1 MTLRRLARRAARR
14 LPWLVARPVAI
25 GAAALGFALL
35 PGILFV
41 PLSAE
46 DQLVFAIGCLLLFLL
61 VNRIEG
67 RAASAFLV
75 VLSLCVTAR
84 YLHWRLTETI
94 EPDTPWQAFFMYGL
108 VLAEIYAGIAM
119 FLGYFQTLW
128 PLNRKPV
135 PMPREVEA
143 WPEVD
148 VYVPTY
154 NESLDVVRPTVLA
167 ALAMDWPP
175 EKLKVWIL
183 DDGRRPEFRRF
194 AEECGCGYII
204 RGDNHGAK
212 AGNINHAL
220 KHTRAPFIAIFD
232 CDHVA
237 TRAFLQCT
245 LGWLIRD
252 RRLAM
257 VQTPHHFYSPDPFER
272 NLTAGRDVPNEGQMF
287 YGVVQPGNDLW
298 DAAFFCGSC
307 AVIRREALEEVGGVP
322 HQTVTEDCHCS
333 LKMQR
338 RGWRTAYL
346 RVPLAS
352 GLATERLLIHIGQRM
367 RWARGM
373 IQIFRVENPLLA
385 SGLRLTQRLCYFS
398 ATFYYLFA
406 IPRLV
411 FLTSP
416 LAFLLLGQNVIAASP
431 LAIAAYAGSHVVH
444 AVGTGSRLSGRVRH
458 SFWSE
463 IYETVMV
470 FYLLPLTFVT
480 LLNPAK
486 GKFNVTDKGGL
497 LPEGYYD
504 LRAVWPNMILT
515 ALLLTGVGF
524 GIRGLIIHPS
534 DSLEFQAYLLNGLW
548 AAMCLVPVIAGVA
561 VGRERRQIRVSARS
575 RASVPVELTGEGGAA
590 VAGMT
595 RDLSLGGAAILLDG
609 DAELQAGALRARF
622 TLGDGEVEVPATVL
636 RVAERH
642 VSLSFSPVTL
652 EDHGAIVRLV
662 FSRADAWMEAMEHGQ
677 DRPLHSLVN
686 VVRAAGAAF
695 VGKTGLFR
703 PVRRPA
709 AAARAPAA
717 AARPQVPR
725 RTDVLPPRISGGGAL
740 GAALLA
746 CLLAGGAAAQS
757 PVRIP
762 QLRLPEAP
770 VEGVQLPPAGAP
782 QQPAPPQATAPA
794 PPAAA
799 PPAAAAPSPGVR
811 HATLTLRQLGI
822 RGPMQ
827 LRGVSDLQGVLF
839 GLRGDEVVTEA
850 RLVVSGATSPALLP
864 EYSQIA
870 FTLNEQFIG
879 AVQPDR
885 TAPRF
890 GPVEF
895 PISPLFFTDLNRLNV
910 RFSGRYT
917 QECNDPLSG
926 LLWAN
931 VSDLSAL
938 HLTIER
944 LPMPRDLARLPEPF
958 FDRRRLR
965 LPLVLPF
972 VLPGDASP
980 EALRAAAIA
989 ASWFAVQA
997 EYRGA
1002 QFPVAATPPAQG
1014 NAVVMVVG
1022 GQGAAG
1028 LELGPI
1034 EGPTLAVLPNPNDAF
1049 GQLLV
1054 VGGRNAAEAATAAT
1068 ALAFGRAALSGER
1081 ALVEAPDVAPRR
1093 PYDAPRWISDERP
1106 VRFGELVDTDLLQA
1120 SGFAPG
1126 PVTVPLRTAP
1136 DLYVARGHG
1145 IPIEVGFRAPPGPV
1159 TDIRVS
1165 RLDLSFSDFYL
1176 RSLPFRG
1183 EVGPWPLS
1191 WLLARFGWP
1200 AEVQRGST
1208 EVPPYL
1214 ISGQNE
1220 VQLRFDMRP
1229 LHRGD
1234 CAAVPSEVRASIDP
1248 DSTIDLSRAHRFA
1261 VLPNLAFFAGAGF
1274 PFTRLADLSET
1285 AIVLPD
1291 RPNAVE
1297 MSAFL
1302 EVVGRLAATVGLP
1315 ATGLAVVGPSRLQE
1329 VAERNLILLGPLGRQ
1344 PALNALLREGQAPV
1358 RLEGTRLALALPTP
1372 LENFRHALTSPFGL
1386 TPDTER
1392 QRAAARLASLPEG
1405 FGALLGFESPL
1416 ASGRSVVALVSAV
1429 PAGLQAV
1436 LATLRDPQ
1444 RQPLVQGDVVLVT
1457 PAGVEAFR
1465 SGRTYWH
1472 GSLPLWLW
1480 PEFYLGTR
1488 PLVMLPVLALACLL
1502 IALPLRRALRARA
1515 ARRLRER
1522 SS

>member
-1 MTLRRLARRAARR
+1 
-14 LPWLVARPVAI
+14 
-25 GAAALGFALL
+25 
-35 PGILFV
+35 V

-46 DQLVFAIGCLLLFLL
+46 DQFIFAVGCLLLFLV
-61 VNRIEG
+61 VNRFKG

-84 YLHWRLTETI
+84 YLHWRVTETI
-94 EPDTPWQAFFMYGL
+94 DYATPQQGFFMIGL
-108 VLAEIYAGIAM
+108 VLAEFYAGIAM

-135 PMPREVEA
+135 PMPRDVDL

-167 ALAMDWPP
+167 ALAIDWPP
-175 EKLKVWIL
+175 ERLKVWIL
-183 DDGRRPEFRRF
+183 DDGRRQEFRRF
-194 AEECGCGYII
+194 AEECGCGYIV
-204 RGDNHGAK
+204 RGDNKGAK

-232 CDHVA
+232 CDHVP
-237 TRAFLQCT
+237 TRGFLQLT
-245 LGWLIRD
+245 MGWLMRD

-272 NLTAGRDVPNEGQMF
+272 NLTVGRDVPNEGQMF
-287 YGVVQPGNDLW
+287 YGMVQPGNDLW

-373 IQIFRVENPLLA
+373 IQIFRVENPLFA
-385 SGLRLTQRLCYFS
+385 SGLRLGQRLCYFS
-398 ATFYYLFA
+398 ANFYYLFA

-431 LAIAAYAGSHVVH
+431 LAIAAYAGSHVIH
-444 AVGTGSRLSGRVRH
+444 AIGTASRLSGRVRH

-470 FYLLPLTFVT
+470 FYLLPLTIVT
-480 LLNPAK
+480 LLSPAK

-504 LRAVWPNMILT
+504 LRAVWPNMVLT

-524 GIRGLIIHPS
+524 GIQGLLTYPS
-534 DSLEFQAYLLNGLW
+534 DSLEFQAFLLNGLW
-548 AAMCLVPVIAGVA
+548 AAMCLIPVIAGVA
-561 VGRERRQIRVSARS
+561 VGRERRQIRASARS
-575 RASVPVELTGEGGAA
+575 LAAVPVELIAEDGTTVQGT
-590 VAGMT
+590 T
-595 RDLSLGGAAILLDG
+595 RNLSLGGAAAVLTE
-609 DAELQAGALRARF
+609 DAMAPSGAVRARF
-622 TLGDGEVEVPATVL
+622 ALGDGSVEVPATVL
-636 RVAERH
+636 RVSEQN
-642 VSLSFSPVTL
+642 VSLSFSPTTL
-652 EDHGAIVRLV
+652 EENAAIVRVV
-662 FSRADAWMEAMEHGQ
+662 FSRADAWADAMHHEQ
-677 DRPLHSLVN
+677 DRPLRSLAN

-703 PVRRPA
+703 PSRRPA
-709 AAARAPAA
+709 AARAPVRSAA
-717 AARPQVPR
+717 PQLPR
-725 RTDVLPPRISGGGAL
+725 RTDVLAPRSASS
-740 GAALLA
+740 AAAILLA
-746 CLLAGGAAAQS
+746 CLLASGAAAQA
-757 PVRIP
+757 PVRLP
-762 QLRLPEAP
+762 TLTLPEAP
-770 VEGVQLPPAGAP
+770 ALPPIVELP
-782 QQPAPPQATAPA
+782 QDGTSA
-794 PPAAA
+794 PAAA
-799 PPAAAAPSPGVR
+799 SAPEARQVTRS
-811 HATLTLRQLGI
+811 LRQLGL

-827 LRGVSDLQGVLF
+827 LRGVSDLQGVQF
-839 GLRGDEVVTEA
+839 GLRADEVVTAA
-850 RLVVSGATSPALLP
+850 RLVVSGATSPALLA
-864 EYSQIA
+864 EYTQIA

-885 TAPRF
+885 AVPRF

-895 PISPLFFTDLNRLNV
+895 PVSPLFFTDLNRLNV

-917 QECNDPLSG
+917 QGCNDPLSG

-938 HLTIER
+938 HLTVER
-944 LPMPRDLARLPEPF
+944 ISTPRDLARLPEPF
-958 FDRRRLR
+958 FDRRVLR
-965 LPLVLPF
+965 MPLILPF
-972 VLPGDASP
+972 VLPGDSSP

-997 EYRGA
+997 EFRGA
-1002 QFPVAATPPAQG
+1002 QFPVSSAVPSQG
-1014 NAVVMVVG
+1014 HAVLMVVG
-1022 GQGAAG
+1022 NQATAG
-1028 LELGPI
+1028 LDLASLD
-1034 EGPTLAVLPNPNDAF
+1034 GPTLAILPNPNDPY
-1049 GQLLV
+1049 GQILV

-1068 ALAFGRAALSGER
+1068 ALAFGRAVLAGER
-1081 ALVEAPDVAPRR
+1081 AAVEAPDPAPRS
-1093 PYDAPRWISDERP
+1093 PYDAPRWINTERP
-1106 VRFGELVDTDLLQA
+1106 VRFRELVDAEAMQA

-1126 PVTVPLRTAP
+1126 AIEVPLRTAP

-1165 RLDLSFSDFYL
+1165 RLDLAFSDFYL

-1191 WLLARFGWP
+1191 WALAQFGWP
-1200 AEVQRGST
+1200 AEVQRGSAQ
-1208 EVPPYL
+1208 VPPYL
-1214 ISGQNE
+1214 VSGQNA

-1229 LHRGD
+1229 LYRGD
-1234 CAAVPSEVRASIDP
+1234 CVAVPADVRASIDP
-1248 DSTIDLSRAHRFA
+1248 DSTIDLSDAHRFA
-1261 VLPNLAFFAGAGF
+1261 LLPNLAFFAGAGF
-1274 PFTRLADLSET
+1274 PFTRMADLSET
-1285 AIVLPD
+1285 AVVLPD
-1291 RPNAVE
+1291 RPNTVE
-1297 MSAFL
+1297 VSAFL
-1302 EVVGRLAATVGLP
+1302 ELVGRLAATVGLP
-1315 ATGLAVVGPSRLQE
+1315 ATGLAVVGPARLQE
-1329 VAERNLILLGPLGRQ
+1329 VADRDLIVLGPLGRQ
-1344 PALNALLREGQAPV
+1344 SALNTLMREGQAPV
-1358 RLEGTRLALALPTP
+1358 RLDGERLAIALPAPMRDVGRTLMTLLGGAP
-1372 LENFRHALTSPFGL
+1372 GA
-1386 TPDTER
+1386 ER
-1392 QRAAARLASLPEG
+1392 QRAAARLASPPEG

-1416 ASGRSVVALVSAV
+1416 AEGRSVVALVSAV
-1429 PAGLQAV
+1429 PAGLEGLLAV
-1436 LATLRDPQ
+1436 LRDPQ
-1444 RQPLVQGDVVLVT
+1444 RQPQVQGDVTIVT
-1457 PAGVEAFR
+1457 PGAVESFR
-1465 SGRTYWH
+1465 TGQTYWH
-1472 GSLPLWLW
+1472 GRLPFWLW
-1480 PEFYLGTR
+1480 PEFYLGAR
-1488 PLVMLPVLALACLL
+1488 PLVMLGILAVACLL
-1502 IALPLRRALRARA
+1502 IALPLRRALRVRA